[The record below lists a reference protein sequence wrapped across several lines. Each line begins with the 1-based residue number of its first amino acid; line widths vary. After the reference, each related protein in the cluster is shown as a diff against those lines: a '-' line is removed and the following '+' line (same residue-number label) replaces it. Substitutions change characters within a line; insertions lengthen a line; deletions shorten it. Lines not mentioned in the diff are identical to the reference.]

1 MIGELGGSAKSDG
14 LSSAVSPEDN
24 SGSGAGDGDN
34 SASGSGSGEGR
45 IGMNDGGLGGGGM
58 IGVCER

>member
-14 LSSAVSPEDN
+14 LGGAVSPEDN

-34 SASGSGSGEGR
+34 SVSGSGSGEGR
-45 IGMNDGGLGGGGM
+45 IGMNDGGLCDGGM
-58 IGVCER
+58 IGVCEC